1 MNGVTLRCA
10 NCGTTQSKPGE
21 CEACHEQQVQF
32 YCTRH
37 TPGLWLKTPVCTQC
51 GAEFGKDH
59 PLPPREPR
67 RALPPGPRPTGRPR
81 PSDVPE
87 TRLPPR
93 PGPWGEPASRPAP
106 PGRHP
111 RDARTTIERL
121 LREHYRRR
129 SPRTED
135 IEIARGSL
143 APVVAG
149 GCLRII
155 LLAFLIMMVAMYV
168 LSSLGGMFLIY

>member
-1 MNGVTLRCA
+1 M
-10 NCGTTQSKPGE
+10 
-21 CEACHEQQVQF
+21 
-32 YCTRH
+32 
-37 TPGLWLKTPVCTQC
+37 
-51 GAEFGKDH
+51 D
-59 PLPPREPR
+59 
-67 RALPPGPRPTGRPR
+67 
-81 PSDVPE
+81 
-87 TRLPPR
+87 
-93 PGPWGEPASRPAP
+93 SR
-106 PGRHP
+106 
-111 RDARTTIERL
+111 TIIERL

-168 LSSLGGMFLIY
+168 LSSLGGMFLVYWVSAVGLISRFWTLAIGLAQDAHWSSETPTRRPREAANRLTRL